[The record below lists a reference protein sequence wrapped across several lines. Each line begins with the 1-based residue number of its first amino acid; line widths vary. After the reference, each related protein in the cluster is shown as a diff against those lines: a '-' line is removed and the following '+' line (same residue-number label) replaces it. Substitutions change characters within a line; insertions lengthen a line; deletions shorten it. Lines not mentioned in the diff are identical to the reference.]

1 MQRTKIPWGVGSI
14 NGAGVYEYKI
24 TDDPEIFPVVN
35 KIDKEISVYLRM
47 GRKLTFK
54 DSDYFM
60 FILEGDE
67 NKETGFKN
75 FDLVC
80 GITGTRASR
89 TRWSIARCLEDFVE
103 GMEKRGHVDAKEFK
117 ACAESL
123 HPVYAAKI
131 KEWRDNGEATR

>member
-1 MQRTKIPWGVGSI
+1 MQRTKIPWADGSI
-14 NGAGVYEYKI
+14 NGVGVYEYKI
-24 TDDPEIFPVVN
+24 ADDPDIFPAISKVDG
-35 KIDKEISVYLRM
+35 KISVSPRM

-67 NKETGFKN
+67 NKETGFKD

-80 GITGTRASR
+80 GVTGTRASR
-89 TRWSIARCLEDFVE
+89 TRWSIARCLEDFIE

-123 HPVYAAKI
+123 QPVYARGI